1 MLITLDVYG
10 FWDDDSV
17 DGCHGVQLFVNG
29 KNLWKSCLYDSF
41 AGDLDD
47 YHENIQHIR
56 DELEEALEQFG
67 VPVKDIVC
75 YDSNCIHDWELNYE
89 TEV

>member
-10 FWDDDSV
+10 YWDDDFA
-17 DGCHGVQLFVNG
+17 DGCHGVELFVNN
-29 KNLWKSCLYDSF
+29 KPLWKSSLYDTF
-41 AGDLDD
+41 AGDIDEYYGD
-47 YHENIQHIR
+47 IKHIR

-67 VPVKDIVC
+67 VPIEDVEY
-75 YDSNCIHDWELNYE
+75 YDSDCIHDWELNHE